1 MRWLIIICLMFAA
14 PGCREKASPKITLVI
29 PDGFT
34 GVAILRW
41 QQPQGVKLSPD
52 QLAYSLEIPPSGV
65 LAIQGANLMLDWYV
79 QDARYAS
86 GAALP
91 QGNQHTK
98 DEEGV
103 YLWDMGV
110 NADASESWYVV
121 GRIRDLDGVRERKM
135 GVPPLSNPPRGNDKP
150 LPNSPQ

>member
-1 MRWLIIICLMFAA
+1 MRWLIIICLMFVAS
-14 PGCREKASPKITLVI
+14 GCREKASPKITLVI

-41 QQPQGVKLSPD
+41 QQPQGIKLPLDEPS
-52 QLAYSLEIPPSGV
+52 YILEIPRSGV
-65 LAIQGANLMLDWYV
+65 MAIQGPNLMLDWYV

-86 GAALP
+86 GRTLP

-103 YLWDMGV
+103 YLWDMGI
-110 NADASESWYVV
+110 NADASECWYVV
-121 GRIRDLDGVRERKM
+121 GQAKDREGAWEKKVGM
-135 GVPPLSNPPRGNDKP
+135 PPLSNPPSGNDKVG
-150 LPNSPQ
+150 Q